1 MSRGPARLVWLPALI
16 VALPFLYLG
25 VELLLTRPDITIFGD
40 DALID
45 LGVLDVLRADQPLG
59 VYSRFGFRHPGPA
72 LFVVAAPVVWLTGS
86 APWSVFLAAQV
97 IHLVS
102 VVALVEVVRRRTGW
116 LAAMF
121 ASTVVLLYTL
131 VLGFGILRSP
141 WNPLVVLLPMALLL
155 VLLGTTPR
163 FGPGSAAAVLVATF
177 LVQANVG
184 TALVVAVLMAVAVV
198 WWTLRLVGDAR
209 TAGAGVGRTFAAG
222 FDRRSAI
229 WSALALVAAAA
240 LWLPPIVEQLTN
252 GSEGNMTRLLRAMRA
267 GEGTYG
273 ASPGLLDAAA
283 MVGRESVVLP
293 FGVPFGRSEQMM
305 LTPASLDRTWGL
317 LGLVVVVTVAVALVV
332 LGRRRHDD
340 VVSQLGA
347 VTLVGAGLAV
357 VALDRVFAGVHWYL
371 AVWATA
377 LALPLLIGCGVLI
390 TSWASGRVA
399 TALPALL
406 TVLALAVGTVT
417 VVRAA
422 TVPDWEAM
430 PHPGSPEDDQDWAR
444 PVVDA
449 AWAAIAPEVEGADRV
464 RIRGHDGIWW
474 AIAAGLAV
482 EMERDGQ
489 RVAVDDEVVPLFGEQ
504 RRSTGDEDVTVVL
517 ATDGTKNIP
526 PGTPVLTTL
535 DGVPVYIAPD

>member
-1 MSRGPARLVWLPALI
+1 VWLPALV
-16 VALPFLYLG
+16 VAAPFLYLG

-72 LFVVAAPVVWLTGS
+72 LFVAAAPVVWVTGS
-86 APWSVFLAAQV
+86 APWSIFLAAQV

-102 VVALVEVVRRRTGW
+102 AVALVEVVRRRAGW

-163 FGPGSAAAVLVATF
+163 FGPGSAAAVLVGTF

-184 TALVVAVLMAVAVV
+184 TALAVGVLMAVAVV
-198 WWTLRLVGDAR
+198 WWSLRLIGDAR
-209 TAGAGVGRTFAAG
+209 SGGAGLQRTFAAG
-222 FDRRSAI
+222 FHRRSAT
-229 WSALALVAAAA
+229 WSVLALVAAAA
-240 LWLPPIVEQLTN
+240 LWVPPLVEQLAN
-252 GSEGNMTRLLRAMRA
+252 GSEGNMARLLRSTRG
-267 GEGTYG
+267 GEATYG

-283 MVGRESVVLP
+283 TVGREALVLP
-293 FGVPFGRSEQMM
+293 FGVPFGRSAQMM

-317 LGLVVVVTVAVALVV
+317 VGLAAVVALALSLVVV
-332 LGRRRHDD
+332 GRRRGDD
-340 VVSQLGA
+340 TVLQLGA
-347 VTLVGAGLAV
+347 VTLVGVVVAV

-377 LALPLLIGCGVLI
+377 LVVPLLVGCGALVI
-390 TSWASGRVA
+390 SVARGRVA
-399 TALPALL
+399 AALPVVLS
-406 TVLALAVGTVT
+406 VLALGVGTVA
-417 VVRAA
+417 VVQAA
-422 TVPDWEAM
+422 TAPDWEAM
-430 PHPGSPEDDQDWAR
+430 PHPGSPEDAQDWAR

-449 AWAAIAPEVEGADRV
+449 AWAAVGPEVRGADRV

-489 RVAVDDEVVPLFGEQ
+489 RVSVDDEVVPLFGEQ

-517 ATDGTKNIP
+517 ATDGTKDIP